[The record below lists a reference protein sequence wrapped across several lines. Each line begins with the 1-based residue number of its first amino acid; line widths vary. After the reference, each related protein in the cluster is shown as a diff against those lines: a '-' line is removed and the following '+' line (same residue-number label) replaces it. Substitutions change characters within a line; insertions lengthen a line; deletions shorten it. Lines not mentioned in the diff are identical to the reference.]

1 MVNNSISLGRR
12 LAGYKVPV
20 VFYGPED
27 SKMGKF
33 IFIGTFLMLLII
45 IADIVGIAFAG

>member
-1 MVNNSISLGRR
+1 LVGDWQDTLHV
-12 LAGYKVPV
+12 KVPV

-27 SKMGKF
+27 SKMDKF

-45 IADIVGIAFAG
+45 IAGIEGIAFAV